1 MKIVI
6 AGYGVE
12 GRSNLAY
19 FQQKFPEAELLVAD
33 ECSEAEIFDKI
44 PANVSVRLGENVFS
58 EQLNDLE
65 SGDMIICSPSLP
77 PRHISSVA
85 KIWSAT
91 NEFFA
96 ECPAPII
103 GVTGTKGKGTV
114 CSLITS
120 ILQAAGRKV
129 HLVGNIGTPALD
141 VLPKITPNDIVV
153 YELSS
158 FQLWDLERSPHIAVV
173 LMIEPDHLDKHTD
186 FADYLTAKSNI
197 CRHQSKSDKVI
208 FNQNNRYSYGIAH
221 QSLAQK
227 IAYPAE
233 ITPAMRQSLRLPGE
247 HNLENASAAILAVQA
262 ILPDIANEI
271 ICQGLAGFTG
281 LPHRLKFVAEKNG
294 IKWYDDSIST
304 TPGSAIA
311 ALKAF
316 DAPKVL
322 LLGGY
327 DKGADYTELSELIAE
342 SDSVRAVILMGDNAE
357 KIANSLK
364 KAHFDMVKIIN
375 KGAISMSEVV
385 ETARTVAKS
394 GDVVVLS
401 PAAASFDQYKN
412 YSDRG
417 EQFVAAVEML

>member
-1 MKIVI
+1 M
-6 AGYGVE
+6 
-12 GRSNLAY
+12 N
-19 FQQKFPEAELLVAD
+19 
-33 ECSEAEIFDKI
+33 
-44 PANVSVRLGENVFS
+44 
-58 EQLNDLE
+58 
-65 SGDMIICSPSLP
+65 
-77 PRHISSVA
+77 
-85 KIWSAT
+85 
-91 NEFFA
+91 
-96 ECPAPII
+96 
-103 GVTGTKGKGTV
+103 TKSFK
-114 CSLITS
+114 S
-120 ILQAAGRKV
+120 
-129 HLVGNIGTPALD
+129 HH
-141 VLPKITPNDIVV
+141 
-153 YELSS
+153 SS

-208 FNQNNRYSYGIAH
+208 FNQNNRYSYDTAH

-281 LPHRLKFVAEKNG
+281 LPHCLKFVAEKNG
-294 IKWYDDSIST
+294 IKWYDDSVST

-364 KAHFDMVKIIN
+364 KAHFDVVKIIDR
-375 KGAISMSEVV
+375 ATVSMSEVV
-385 ETARTVAKS
+385 ETARTVAQS
-394 GDVVVLS
+394 GDIVVLS